1 MIVLQLLLLSAAVDD
16 DADNDDV
23 VVVVVVVTA
32 VTAVPRVAIKC
43 SLVLLPL
50 LGMTWCFGVLSVS
63 SDTVAFSYI
72 FAILNSLQVR
82 CLRYCN
88 KDWDILLVC
97 STFTVV
103 FLAFEHEEKR
113 EWNKL

>member
-1 MIVLQLLLLSAAVDD
+1 MIVLQLLLLSAAVDVDVDVEDDNDDD
-16 DADNDDV
+16 DADNDD

-82 CLRYCN
+82 CLR
-88 KDWDILLVC
+88 
-97 STFTVV
+97 
-103 FLAFEHEEKR
+103 
-113 EWNKL
+113 